1 MENLEFESVNN
12 FRIAKES
19 VDSVIAPINT
29 VNGTSVNT
37 TYNRNTINSNYNTS
51 YNSASNTLSSSKKV
65 EDIISPADEFI
76 QNDETVSTIK
86 TYDSVANL
94 ATTNF
99 MWMGTILLS
108 FVIWIICTVSLI
120 LNCVRKNVG
129 KAIFSGIGLIVPL
142 LSIFISTL
150 GRVFVQGEELVGIGM
165 FLVILAIIIE
175 IVVGIMAFIFCFSKN
190 KNKTPNE

>member
-1 MENLEFESVNN
+1 MENFEFESVNN
-12 FRIAKES
+12 LKIAKES
-19 VDSVIAPINT
+19 VDGVIAPINT
-29 VNGTSVNT
+29 VNGTSANL

-51 YNSASNTLSSSKKV
+51 YNSSSNTSSSSRKV

-76 QNDETVSTIK
+76 QNDEIVSTVK
-86 TYDSVANL
+86 TYDSAVNL
-94 ATTNF
+94 STTNL
-99 MWMGTILLS
+99 MWIGTILLS

>member
-19 VDSVIAPINT
+19 VDSVIVPINT

-65 EDIISPADEFI
+65 EDIISQADEFI

-99 MWMGTILLS
+99 MWIGTILLS
-108 FVIWIICTVSLI
+108 FVIWTICTVSLI
-120 LNCVRKNVG
+120 LNCIRKNVG

-142 LSIFISTL
+142 LSIFISTI
-150 GRVFVQGEELVGIGM
+150 GRVLVQSEELVSIGM

-175 IVVGIMAFIFCFSKN
+175 IVVGIIAFIFCFSKN